1 MKYNINLFSGWTLV
15 VLFLLV
21 MNISCEKTAMDIN
34 DNPNELTLE
43 SADPN
48 YVLNKIQ
55 TTFISQHVTLSETTA
70 RLVRQRFQFG
80 TYAANAGVA
89 TMNGP
94 WANTYNITSNLN
106 LLKQLSEERNL
117 PNHVGMAQVLQAFAY
132 VNLVDMIGEA
142 VYSQAVN
149 PEYPAPDLDSGEAIY
164 AAMFDQL
171 DEAISNLSTTGNVQ
185 PEDIFFNGDMNQW
198 IKLANTLKLKM
209 YLSTKLVAPN
219 TSAINEILSSGMYI
233 NELADDFQVKYGTS
247 ETNPDTRHPFFTSDY
262 LTTAGNYQSNQFMYK
277 LKYEKGIE
285 DPRIRYYFYRQTLE
299 DPLLLGER
307 LGIGSD
313 LLPCDGND
321 KYEYC
326 YVGEG
331 YWGRDHGDDEGIPN
345 DGTYRTAF
353 GIYPG
358 GGAYDDG
365 ASNGPTTKTANKGG
379 AGVHPILT
387 SSFINFMLAEASLSA
402 PVGLGVIGDPKIY
415 LEDGVRESLN
425 KVASFSGIPMDA
437 DAVEAYLS
445 KVLELYDAETTDEGR
460 LGVIINEYYLA
471 LYGNGLE
478 AYNNYRR
485 TGLPNLQD
493 SVVSGTS
500 FPRSFFLPI
509 SELNS
514 NDNPNLKQKQLTDQV
529 FWDTNPVEFIK

>member
-1 MKYNINLFSGWTLV
+1 MKNSFNLFSGWTIV
-15 VLFLLV
+15 VLMLLAV
-21 MNISCEKTAMDIN
+21 NLSCETTAMDIN

-55 TTFISQHVTLSETTA
+55 TTFISQHVSLSETTA

-80 TYAANAGVA
+80 TYAANAGVSA
-89 TMNGP
+89 MDGP
-94 WANTYNITSNLN
+94 WANAYTITSNLN
-106 LLKQLSEERNL
+106 LIKELSATRNL
-117 PNHVGMAQVLQAFAY
+117 PNHVGMGQVLEAFAY
-132 VNLVDMIGEA
+132 VNLVDVIGEA

-149 PEYPAPDLDSGEAIY
+149 PEYPAPDLDSGETIY
-164 AAMFDQL
+164 AAMFQQL
-171 DEAISNLSTTGNVQ
+171 DEAIANLSTVGSVQ
-185 PEDIFFNGDMNQW
+185 PEDIFFNGDMDKW
-198 IKLANTLKLKM
+198 VKLANTLKLKM

-219 TSAINEILSSGMYI
+219 AAGINEIVSSGNYI
-233 NELADDFQVKYGTS
+233 KDLADDFQVKYGTS
-247 ETNPDTRHPFFTSDY
+247 ETNPDTRHPFFKSDY

-277 LKYEKGIE
+277 LKFEKGIE

-299 DPLLLGER
+299 DPLVIGER

-365 ASNGPTTKTANKGG
+365 ESNGPTTKTANKGG
-379 AGVHPILT
+379 AGIHPILAST
-387 SSFINFMLAEASLSA
+387 FINFMLSEASLAA
-402 PVGLGVIGDPKIY
+402 PVGLGANGDTRSY
-415 LEDGVRESLN
+415 LEAGVRQSLS
-425 KVASFSGIPMDA
+425 KVAGFSGIPMSS
-437 DAVEAYLS
+437 DAVEAYVA
-445 KVLELYDAETTDEGR
+445 KVLELYDAETSDEGR
-460 LGVIINEYYLA
+460 LGVIMNEYHIA

-485 TGLPNLQD
+485 TGLPNLQT

-514 NDNPNLKQKQLTDQV
+514 NDNPNLEQKSLTDQV
-529 FWDTNPVEFIK
+529 FWDTNPVEFIQ